1 MEPILRLGEPP
12 FSSKERLVVAVSG
25 GSDSLGLLALLL
37 QRPQNPSRQLRVAHV
52 NYGLRGKFSQKDED
66 RVKRFCAAHQ
76 IPIRVL
82 RVQGFR
88 SKVRKEKRSSQD
100 LARAIRYSFFQD
112 LVQRE
117 KAWGVAVAHH
127 LEDQAETVLDRL
139 LRGAGPRG
147 LSGLRPIQVLD
158 LSRRTKP
165 LKIWRPLLRY
175 SKEQIQAYLK
185 VQGIQWGEDASNQKA
200 LYRRNQI
207 RHQVLPFLSKWNPNL
222 SRNLSRLADV
232 ILAEDDLLESLLPF
246 LEKKL
251 KVRWERGGVRCQAE
265 GFFRAPLALQRRWV
279 RKAGAELCGTA
290 ANLSFERV
298 EMVLRVWRGED
309 PGPRDLGFGLSVGR
323 RDPWLFLRY
332 RPLPPKVSKR

>member
-1 MEPILRLGEPP
+1 MEPILRLENPP

-25 GSDSLGLLALLL
+25 GPDSMGLLALLIHRS
-37 QRPQNPSRQLRVAHV
+37 QGHSRQLRVAHV
-52 NYGLRGKFSQKDED
+52 NYGLRGRESQKDEE
-66 RVKRFCAAHQ
+66 RVKGFCAAHR

-82 RVQGFR
+82 RVRGFR
-88 SKVRKEKRSSQD
+88 EKVRKEKRSPQD

-112 LVQRE
+112 LVRRE

-127 LEDQAETVLDRL
+127 LEDQAETVLDRF

-158 LSRRTKP
+158 LSRQGKP
-165 LKIWRPLLRY
+165 LKVWRPLLRY
-175 SKEQIQAYLK
+175 PKERIQAYLK
-185 VQGIQWGEDASNQKA
+185 SQGIEWGEDASNEKDI
-200 LYRRNQI
+200 YRRNQI

-222 SRNLSRLADV
+222 SRNLARLAEV
-232 ILAEDDLLESLLPF
+232 IHGEDDLLEGLLPF

-251 KVRWERGGVRCQAE
+251 KARWGRGGVRCSAE

-290 ANLSFERV
+290 MNLSYERV
-298 EMVLRVWRGED
+298 ESVLRVWRGED
-309 PGPRDLGFGLSVGR
+309 PGPRDLGFGLCVDR
-323 RDPWLFLRY
+323 KDPWLFLNY
-332 RPLPPKVSKR
+332 RPLPPKVPKR